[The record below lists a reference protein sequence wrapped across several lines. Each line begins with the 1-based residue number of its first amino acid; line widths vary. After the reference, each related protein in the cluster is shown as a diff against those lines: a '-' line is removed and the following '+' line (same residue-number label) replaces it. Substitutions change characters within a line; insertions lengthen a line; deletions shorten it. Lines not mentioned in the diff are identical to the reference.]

1 MNNNKIFLTSD
12 FHFQHNKEF
21 IYKPRGF
28 NSVEEMNEILIENYN
43 KIIPTNAEVYILGD
57 CVLGGANK
65 LESGAE
71 LIKRLHGNLHIV
83 RGNHDSDKRVEM
95 YKALPNVVEIQ
106 NSIYLKYN
114 GYHFYLSHFP
124 SMTSNYDDNKGLKH
138 RTLNLCGHSHTKDRW
153 LHWATGSYHCEV
165 DAHNNNP
172 ILLDDI
178 IQDMKEYSKQLK
190 IPLQEFLYILPQ
202 SDDSRS
208 SLDRLIYNDC

>member
-1 MNNNKIFLTSD
+1 MGEKIWLCSD
-12 FHFQHNKEF
+12 WHLSHQKPF
-21 IYKPRGF
+21 IYEPRGY
-28 NSVEEMNEILIENYN
+28 SSPEEMTKDLIQRHNDLVSLDD
-43 KIIPTNAEVYILGD
+43 EVYVLGD
-57 CVLGGANK
+57 LCLGGAERLNDNYALLNK
-65 LESGAE
+65 INGQ
-71 LIKRLHGNLHIV
+71 LHII

-190 IPLQEFLYILPQ
+190 IPSQEFLYILPQ